1 MKRYYKILLLLLLI
15 ITTTCEEKLDL
26 TELNQLGK
34 GPINISDTLYI
45 KQSPEWTGFNNP
57 QDMIVGREPFIYVA
71 DTDNDRIAMLDIAG
85 KVLGT
90 KPVPHPVAIAQ
101 DYKLNLFVCGRFDTL
116 INNVPAS
123 FSAVYRINLVAA
135 GHQINNTELERILP
149 QNPKDDPFAFTRP
162 DRDYT
167 GVCVFYDNSVYVSR
181 TGPNNSNPVDRD
193 NAILT
198 LKFIKSASG
207 KDSLV
212 LGKVPLLEPEG
223 TGLMSAN
230 RISSL
235 TSFNKRNLDVI
246 LTLTGN
252 NSFKVQWLKYIQT
265 PDFSGYQPKFDAFSN
280 DLMQVGRFGKPEDVA
295 LDGANNI
302 FVADA
307 EKDSVFKFSS
317 FGDELQSFGG
327 SDIFNSPH
335 AVAYHDKTVYVLD
348 TGNNRILRFILSTD
362 IE

>member
-1 MKRYYKILLLLLLI
+1 MRILLKILALLLVFLMS
-15 ITTTCEEKLDL
+15 CEDKLNL
-26 TELNQLGK
+26 TELNELGK
-34 GPINISDTLYI
+34 GPINFSDTLYI
-45 KQSPEWTGFNNP
+45 RQSPDWTGYNNP

-71 DTDNDRIAMLDIAG
+71 DTDNDRIVMLNIAG
-85 KVLGT
+85 EVLGT
-90 KPVPHPVAIAQ
+90 RSIKRPVALAQ
-101 DYKLNLFVCGRFDTL
+101 DYKLNLIVCAEFDTV
-116 INNVPAS
+116 INSVPVT
-123 FSAVYRINLVAA
+123 FSAVYKLNLVEVN
-135 GHQINNTELERILP
+135 HQIENTKLERILP
-149 QNPKDDPFAFTRP
+149 RDPKDDPFAFTRP
-162 DRDYT
+162 DREYT
-167 GVCVFYDNSVYVSR
+167 GVCVFYDNSIYVSR
-181 TGPNNSNPVDRD
+181 KGPNNSNPIDWD

-198 LKFIKSASG
+198 LKFVQTNQG

-252 NSFKVQWLKYIQT
+252 NSFKVQWLKYVQT
-265 PDFSGYQPKFDAFSN
+265 PDFSGYQPRFDAFSN
-280 DLMQVGRFGKPEDVA
+280 DLMQVGKFGQPEDVA

-307 EKDSVFKFSS
+307 AKDSVFKFSS

-327 SDIFNSPH
+327 ADLLNSPH

-348 TGNNRILRFILSTD
+348 TGNNRILRFILST
-362 IE
+362 EVE